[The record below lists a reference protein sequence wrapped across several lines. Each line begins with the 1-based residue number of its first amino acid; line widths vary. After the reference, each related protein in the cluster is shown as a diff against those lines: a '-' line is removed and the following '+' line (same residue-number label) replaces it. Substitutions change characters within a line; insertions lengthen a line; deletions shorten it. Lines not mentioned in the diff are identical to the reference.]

1 MNQSIDDLDSSPNE
15 YIIFFHGAGL
25 LVAAVSLAG
34 LIANSFVVV
43 AVLGDRNMRRSAINL
58 LLLNLAVTDFF
69 YLLTHSA
76 LWAPVAISGQHV
88 WLGPK
93 FLCPIDRYL
102 NHVFILVSILTYLA
116 ISVERYLAI
125 VHPIHA
131 KSLCQHGR
139 IITTIA
145 SIWILALIYQMPLYL
160 MFQGSVKLGNYEFDE
175 QMCARPHFPPL
186 NTISWIWMWSL
197 MAIHFLIPGLVSTL
211 LYVKICRVLWA
222 PNALHSN
229 GSSTSTTSSA
239 GQRSSTRLESRR
251 NVVKML
257 IICVLLFYFCY
268 TPMAVFFV
276 WGTLFHV
283 DMKVP
288 LGLSF
293 AVFSMIQCSSAINPF
308 LYTLFSKS
316 FRNRL
321 INICSRRLCGRSTT
335 ESTLMNES
343 TRVV

>member
-1 MNQSIDDLDSSPNE
+1 MNQNTSELDSSPNE
-15 YIIFFHGAGL
+15 SIIFFHGAGF
-25 LVAAVSLAG
+25 LVAVVSLAG

-76 LWAPVAISGQHV
+76 IWSPIAISGRNE
-88 WLGPK
+88 WFGPI

-125 VHPIHA
+125 VHPIEA
-131 KSLCQHGR
+131 KSLCQR
-139 IITTIA
+139 RRLLTTIA
-145 SIWILALIYQMPLYL
+145 FIWILALIYQVPLYL
-160 MFQGSVKLGNYEFDE
+160 MLQGNVKLGN
-175 QMCARPHFPPL
+175 C
-186 NTISWIWMWSL
+186 
-197 MAIHFLIPGLVSTL
+197 
-211 LYVKICRVLWA
+211 
-222 PNALHSN
+222 
-229 GSSTSTTSSA
+229 SSTSTTSSA

-268 TPMAVFFV
+268 TPMTVFFV

-293 AVFSMIQCSSAINPF
+293 AVFSMVQCSSAINPF

-321 INICSRRLCGRSTT
+321 INICSRRLCRRSTT